1 VELLS
6 QINALD
12 VAIFVALAGGLMLGF
27 RRGVIR
33 QLLGMAA
40 FYVALV
46 LGAQYHRIIGGWIM
60 SMGSGATWVIVD
72 ALSFCMLFVVVLVI
86 FNWVGYQV
94 YSDTRI
100 TFLRALD
107 NIAGAAF
114 GLLTMV
120 LELIIGLSILRFMVS
135 VNWSEWESLRQ
146 EVLRLFTGS
155 TVEDVFLNAA
165 PGLFV
170 LIRPWLPAGLP
181 AIFSF

>member
-1 VELLS
+1 MELLS

-12 VAIFVALAGGLMLGF
+12 LAILLALGGWFFVGW
-27 RRGVIR
+27 RRGVLR

-46 LGAQYHRIIGGWIM
+46 LGAQYHRIVSNWIM

-72 ALSFCMLFVVVLVI
+72 AISFTLLFGVVLVV

-94 YSDTRI
+94 YRDTRVP
-100 TFLRALD
+100 FLKAVD
-107 NIAGAAF
+107 NVLGGIF
-114 GLLTMV
+114 GVFTMV
-120 LELIIGLSILRFMVS
+120 LELIIGLSLLRFMVS
-135 VNWSEWESLRQ
+135 VNWLEWESLRQ
-146 EVLRLFTGS
+146 EVLQLFTAS
-155 TVEDVFLNAA
+155 RLEDLLVNAA
-165 PGLFV
+165 PALYV